1 MRRLSLTT
9 RALAGAALV
18 LAMSAAN
25 AITVNFYNGSSL
37 YATMTTSAA
46 TDFDLYFLGTG
57 QAGAYVDYLNMAGPG
72 GTFSSP
78 GGQQTAATGTY
89 SASGFTDAGKT
100 YNWRIDF
107 PNRNNATRMTTGE
120 HFLWSIVVTDPNV
133 WNYDLIH
140 INAFDANGNSIK
152 LDGCVEGATGCG
164 PSRVPEPGTLALL
177 GLGLIGLGAVRRK
190 TA

>member
-9 RALAGAALV
+9 KALAGAALV
-18 LAMSAAN
+18 LSMSAAN

-37 YATMTTSAA
+37 FATMTTSGG
-46 TDFDLYFLGTG
+46 TDFDLYFIGTG
-57 QAGAYVDYLNMAGPG
+57 YSSAYIDYLDMAGPFG
-72 GTFSSP
+72 AFSSP
-78 GGQQTAATGTY
+78 SGQQTVATATY

-100 YNWRIDF
+100 YNWKIDF
-107 PNRNNATRMTTGE
+107 PNPNNATRMTTGE
-120 HFLWSIVVTDPNV
+120 HFLWSIAGTDPSV
-133 WNYDLIH
+133 WNFDLLH
-140 INAFDANGNSIK
+140 INAFDGLNSIK
-152 LDGCVEGATGCG
+152 LDGCIAGTTGCT